1 MLRKAPSRIRTFG
14 FAVEP
19 SRCSTDEEF
28 PVSDESRTILL
39 VDDDSDTRGSIL
51 RVLQKKGFH
60 VLEADGAVEATEIAH
75 RSGDE
80 IDLVVLDV
88 IMPGMSGISTADKL
102 AEEIGDLRIL
112 YISGF
117 IEGELPERHESP
129 GRSAFL
135 QKPFTVGEM
144 FQRIE
149 ELLSD
154 LEGEGEGSHDEGDG

>member
-1 MLRKAPSRIRTFG
+1 MED
-14 FAVEP
+14 EP
-19 SRCSTDEEF
+19 
-28 PVSDESRTILL
+28 RTILL
-39 VDDDSDTRGSIL
+39 VDDDPDTRGSIL
-51 RVLQKKGFH
+51 RVLEKKGFR
-60 VLEADGAVEATEIAH
+60 VLEADGPVEATEIAH

-80 IDLVVLDV
+80 VDLVVLDV

-102 AEEIGDLRIL
+102 AEEIDDLRIL

-144 FQRIE
+144 LERIE
-149 ELLSD
+149 DLLTD
-154 LEGEGEGSHDEGDG
+154 GEAGGVGSGDGGDGDGPDR

>member
-1 MLRKAPSRIRTFG
+1 MPDRQA
-14 FAVEP
+14 
-19 SRCSTDEEF
+19 
-28 PVSDESRTILL
+28 TILL
-39 VDDDSDTRGSIL
+39 VDDDDDTRGSIL
-51 RVLQKKGFH
+51 RVLEKKGYR
-60 VLEADGAVEATEIAH
+60 VLEADGPVRATELAR
-75 RSGDE
+75 RSGKE
-80 IDLVVLDV
+80 VDLVVLDV

-102 AEEIGDLRIL
+102 EEEIDELRIL

-144 FQRIE
+144 LAKIE

-154 LEGEGEGSHDEGDG
+154 GEDLPSDDEGKEGS